1 VSTPDPVNRLQSGV
15 KFNVIPE
22 TLQSPFKDH
31 FSAYYKGLVRGEPGG
46 YVIHPEYTSPTLMKK
61 PVFKKQIDDMGH
73 ATLGSVNNL
82 LVKTCLTGRKPSQ
95 NSVSANNK

>member
-1 VSTPDPVNRLQSGV
+1 
-15 KFNVIPE
+15 
-22 TLQSPFKDH
+22 
-31 FSAYYKGLVRGEPGG
+31 
-46 YVIHPEYTSPTLMKK
+46 MKK